1 MNTADILQ
9 IRLANQLLAG
19 NKFTQPQ
26 EIVSYMG
33 AMQAQTFDMAR
44 WAIGARLP
52 GIVTDRRVIEAI
64 DNAEII
70 RTHILRPTWHFVSAK
85 DIYWMAELSRPR
97 LRPIYAS
104 YARMMGVDDRIF
116 ETHWKYVER
125 LLRDDNHLT
134 RLELVAQLNQ
144 EGKAVD
150 DYAVKRILD
159 FAELE
164 GLVCNGRVRGNK
176 QTFCLLQERV
186 AQTQALCK
194 EEALEKLARKFFTS
208 HAPATLADFIWWS
221 GLLASDAKKA
231 LALIQDDFVA
241 ETANGRTFYMKNDLV
256 IPAAGETS
264 ALLLP
269 QFDEMVVSYK
279 DRSEMIDEKHYGKVM
294 TKNGLF
300 SPTIMLNGEI
310 IGSWRKVMNKKKP
323 EVELNFFDKTTKQK
337 QNLYKKVQQNYLDYL
352 TGERE
357 TALFAG
363 GCFWGVEYYMKQLPG
378 VWSVESGYIGGS
390 KENPSY
396 EEVKA
401 HTTGHAEAVRI
412 VFDPAKTNYETLAR
426 QFFEIHDP
434 THVDHQGPDVGE
446 QYRSEVFYTTTE
458 QKEIAEKLIDLL
470 KAKGLEV
477 ATHVTPATTFWPAE
491 DYHQNYYTRKGTLPY
506 CHGYTK
512 RF

>member
-1 MNTADILQ
+1 MVSSEIL
-9 IRLANQLLAG
+9 RLRLHNQLLAG
-19 NKFTQPQ
+19 NNMKAPH
-26 EIVSYMG
+26 EIVAYMG

-70 RTHILRPTWHFVSAK
+70 RTHILRPTWHFVAAE
-85 DIYWMAELSRPR
+85 DVYWMAELSRPR
-97 LRPIYAS
+97 LRPVYAS

-116 ETHWKYVER
+116 ETHWTFVER
-125 LLRDDNHLT
+125 MLRDDNHLT

-176 QTFCLLQERV
+176 QTFCLLQER
-186 AQTQALCK
+186 AAKTQVLSK
-194 EEALEKLARKFFTS
+194 EESLEKLARKFFTS

-231 LALIQDDFVA
+231 LALIQDDFVT
-241 ETANGRTFYMKNDLV
+241 ETANGRTFYMKNDWV

-279 DRSEMIDEKHYGKVM
+279 DRSEMIDEQHYGKVM

-300 SPTIMLNGEI
+300 SPTIMLDGEI

-323 EVELNFFDKTTKQK
+323 EVELNFFEKTSKQK
-337 QNLYKKVQQNYLDYL
+337 QNLYKKAQQNYLYYL
-352 TGERE
+352 TG
-357 TALFAG
+357 
-363 GCFWGVEYYMKQLPG
+363 Q
-378 VWSVESGYIGGS
+378 
-390 KENPSY
+390 
-396 EEVKA
+396 
-401 HTTGHAEAVRI
+401 
-412 VFDPAKTNYETLAR
+412 
-426 QFFEIHDP
+426 
-434 THVDHQGPDVGE
+434 
-446 QYRSEVFYTTTE
+446 
-458 QKEIAEKLIDLL
+458 
-470 KAKGLEV
+470 
-477 ATHVTPATTFWPAE
+477 
-491 DYHQNYYTRKGTLPY
+491 
-506 CHGYTK
+506 
-512 RF
+512 